1 METFPQEN
9 SMTKRQAG
17 FTLIEIMI
25 AVVVI
30 GILTAIALPSYNGY
44 MMRARLS
51 EAFTGLAGAQPRLE
65 QHWSNTRSYAGFDD
79 ASLKQMPQA
88 SQNFTFTLTTANAS
102 AYTLTATGRNGAAG
116 FAFTI
121 DQNGNRVTTAVP
133 SGWTSSA
140 NCWVD
145 RKEGRCAQ

>member
-1 METFPQEN
+1 MH
-9 SMTKRQAG
+9 KRQAG

-51 EAFTGLAGAQPRLE
+51 EAFTGLSGAQPKLE
-65 QHWSNTRSYAGFDD
+65 QHWSNNRSYAGFDT
-79 ASLKQMPQA
+79 AAGQMPQA
-88 SQNFTFTLTTANAS
+88 SQNFTFTLTTATAS
-102 AYTLTATGRNGAAG
+102 AYLLTANGRNGAAG
-116 FAFTI
+116 FTFTI

-133 SGWTSSA
+133 SGWSSNA
-140 NCWVD
+140 GCWVD

>member
-1 METFPQEN
+1 
-9 SMTKRQAG
+9 MTKRQAG

-51 EAFTGLAGAQPRLE
+51 EAFTGLSGAQPRLE
-65 QHWSNTRSYAGFDD
+65 QHWSNTRSYAGFDAD
-79 ASLKQMPQA
+79 GLKLMPPD
-88 SQNFTFTLTTANAS
+88 SQNFTFTLTAATAS
-102 AYTLTATGRNGAAG
+102 AYTLTANGRNGAAG
-116 FAFTI
+116 FSFTI

-133 SGWTSSA
+133 SGWTSSS

>member
-1 METFPQEN
+1 MRQ
-9 SMTKRQAG
+9 RQAG

-44 MMRARLS
+44 MARARLS
-51 EAFTGLAGAQPRLE
+51 EAFTGLAGVQPRLE
-65 QHWSNTRSYAGFDD
+65 QHWSNTRSYAGFADI
-79 ASLKQMPQA
+79 ANQMPPA
-88 SQNFTFTLTTANAS
+88 SQNFTFSLTTATAS
-102 AYTLTATGRNGAAG
+102 AYTVTATGRNGAAD

-121 DQNGNRVTTAVP
+121 DQSGNRVTTSVP
-133 SGWTSSA
+133 SGWTSSN

-145 RKEGRCAQ
+145 RKEGKCTQ